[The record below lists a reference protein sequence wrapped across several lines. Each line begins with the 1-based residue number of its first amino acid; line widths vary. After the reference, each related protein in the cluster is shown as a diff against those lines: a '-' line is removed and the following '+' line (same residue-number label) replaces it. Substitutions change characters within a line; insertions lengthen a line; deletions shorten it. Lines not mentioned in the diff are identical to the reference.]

1 MKVLLDVIRF
11 HNEDVVATSA
21 ITPDQGGDIIIIPD
35 GVCVHVGA
43 LHFFTTSRGRYDA
56 STDSTKATGVSY
68 MYNAPGDMTLAPGN
82 TMEIAG
88 RVTIPAGRYY
98 YDDGQGFVLCDLQA
112 HTHSH

>member
-43 LHFFTTSRGRYDA
+43 LHFFT
-56 STDSTKATGVSY
+56 TKATGVSY